1 MKNLSKNIR
10 HSNLNKET
18 HMTDLLGK
26 KPLGLF
32 QKKAKDKTLS
42 KTSYCNHMII
52 LKKMR
57 IIHYKSKMQ
66 KNLPNYLEIP
76 GHHFEFHKHFR
87 KTKSK
92 TKAKT
97 KNAKVFKIASS
108 LETKRGSMEIK
119 IIRDFDK
126 GMFALFFFDY
136 IFPKVCYLFLHIL
149 VIVLKMIT

>member
-42 KTSYCNHMII
+42 KISYCNHMII
-52 LKKMR
+52 LKKMSN
-57 IIHYKSKMQ
+57 IHYKLMTQ
-66 KNLPNYLEIP
+66 KNLSNYLEIQ

-92 TKAKT
+92 TK
-97 KNAKVFKIASS
+97 NAKVFKIASS
-108 LETKRGSMEIK
+108 LETKCGSMEIE

-126 GMFALFFFDY
+126 GMFAL
-136 IFPKVCYLFLHIL
+136 VFLD
-149 VIVLKMIT
+149 